1 MSDGPLPPD
10 WEATTDPSSGNTYYY
25 NTKTNAVSW
34 ERPRGG
40 PPPPPPP
47 PPGGGPPGG
56 GGGGAYS
63 ASDVFSGEELS
74 ARSDD
79 ISAWCKKNEVTLSQG
94 CPDPY
99 TSYESARLPPQILQ
113 QFTQAGFTGPTPIQA
128 ASWAPAMR
136 GFDVVGVAKTG
147 SGKTL
152 GFLVP
157 AFLRIM
163 QERKDP
169 RQGPTTLVMAP
180 TRELATQIQDECVKF
195 GRCLGMNSVCLY
207 GGAPKGPQLGEVR
220 RGVYIIIV
228 TPGRLNDF
236 LEAGQVRMHQVNYVV
251 MDEADRMLDMGF
263 EPQIRKIIS
272 HVPRG
277 YQSLMYT
284 ATWPREV
291 RSMASEFQ
299 RRPYQITIGT
309 ADEKLTANKDVEQ
322 RVLLVGSPQ
331 EKDGHLISQ
340 INTLEPGSRVL
351 IFCST
356 KRMCDTLCRAL
367 ARQIGC
373 NAMHGDKE
381 QRERERILHE
391 FKTGRSPIMV
401 ATDVAA
407 RGLDI
412 KEIRMVIN
420 YDFPPK
426 TEDYIHRIGR
436 TGRAGAKGVAVTFMG
451 AQDAKHASE
460 LTRIMRDA
468 NQPVPQELEQMA
480 TFGGGGGGGGRR
492 GGGGGGGFRRG
503 GGGGGG

>member
-1 MSDGPLPPD
+1 MPAAAAHSTQLDNFLGNQFQLPGAALPAAGMMSGLI
-10 WEATTDPSSGNTYYY
+10 
-25 NTKTNAVSW
+25 
-34 ERPRGG
+34 R
-40 PPPPPPP
+40 
-47 PPGGGPPGG
+47 
-56 GGGGAYS
+56 
-63 ASDVFSGEELS
+63 
-74 ARSDD
+74 
-79 ISAWCKKNEVTLSQG
+79 
-94 CPDPY
+94 
-99 TSYESARLPPQILQ
+99 
-113 QFTQAGFTGPTPIQA
+113 
-128 ASWAPAMR
+128 PAMAA
-136 GFDVVGVAKTG
+136 GKTKLQFMYPVGVSGDINKIVTGMISRFNEEHPEIEVEAEKFSAHGGCKT
-147 SGKTL
+147 
-152 GFLVP
+152 
-157 AFLRIM
+157 
-163 QERKDP
+163 
-169 RQGPTTLVMAP
+169 
-180 TRELATQIQDECVKF
+180 CV
-195 GRCLGMNSVCLY
+195 VY

-373 NAMHGDKE
+373 NAMDGDKE

-412 KEIRMVIN
+412 KLVTHVIN
-420 YDFPPK
+420 YDMARDV
-426 TEDYIHRIGR
+426 ESYVHRIGR
-436 TGRAGAKGVAVTFMG
+436 TGRAGAVGKSVTFWNPDYDKEC
-451 AQDAKHASE
+451 APALVRIARKAKQEVPDWLAKFEKSKANKQWNVEKADKE
-460 LTRIMRDA
+460 LDSLA
-468 NQPVPQELEQMA
+468 ADVVA
-480 TFGGGGGGGGRR
+480 AVK
-492 GGGGGGGFRRG
+492 
-503 GGGGGG
+503 

>member
-1 MSDGPLPPD
+1 MGAAARRS
-10 WEATTDPSSGNTYYY
+10 AAAAAAAAAS
-25 NTKTNAVSW
+25 
-34 ERPRGG
+34 
-40 PPPPPPP
+40 
-47 PPGGGPPGG
+47 GGPPGG

-79 ISAWCKKNEVTLSQG
+79 ITAWCKKNEVTLSQG

-136 GFDVVGVAKTG
+136 GRDVVGVAKTG

-195 GRCLGMNSVCLY
+195 GRCLGMNCGLPVRRR
-207 GGAPKGPQLGEVR
+207 AQPRPQLGEVR

-236 LEAGQVRMHQVNYVV
+236 LESGAG
-251 MDEADRMLDMGF
+251 ADAPGQLRRDGRGRPHARHGLRAAD
-263 EPQIRKIIS
+263 PQDHLPRAARLPVA
-272 HVPRG
+272 HVHG
-277 YQSLMYT
+277 DV
-284 ATWPREV
+284 A
-291 RSMASEFQ
+291 A
-299 RRPYQITIGT
+299 RRPRDGDEFLRGRSRSRSAT
-309 ADEKLTANKDVEQ
+309 DEKLNGEQ
-322 RVLLVGSPQ
+322 GRRAARAPRRLAAG
-331 EKDGHLISQ
+331 EGRHLISQ

-381 QRERERILHE
+381 QRERERGPRE
-391 FKTGRSPIMV
+391 FKTGR
-401 ATDVAA
+401 
-407 RGLDI
+407 
-412 KEIRMVIN
+412 
-420 YDFPPK
+420 
-426 TEDYIHRIGR
+426 
-436 TGRAGAKGVAVTFMG
+436 
-451 AQDAKHASE
+451 
-460 LTRIMRDA
+460 
-468 NQPVPQELEQMA
+468 
-480 TFGGGGGGGGRR
+480 RR
-492 GGGGGGGFRRG
+492 C
-503 GGGGGG
+503 